1 MDKQGL
7 EETSKP
13 ATFGRRKVTPRVCI
27 ADAKQHVRTF
37 LSETFEEFGFVTCEC
52 AQASELAAVLEKEL
66 PDLVV
71 IGLSQAGSRP
81 ARL

>member
-1 MDKQGL
+1 MDKHGL

-13 ATFGRRKVTPRVCI
+13 TTFGRRKVTPRVCI

-52 AQASELAAVLEKEL
+52 AQASELAAVLEQEL
-66 PDLVV
+66 PT
-71 IGLSQAGSRP
+71 LS
-81 ARL
+81 